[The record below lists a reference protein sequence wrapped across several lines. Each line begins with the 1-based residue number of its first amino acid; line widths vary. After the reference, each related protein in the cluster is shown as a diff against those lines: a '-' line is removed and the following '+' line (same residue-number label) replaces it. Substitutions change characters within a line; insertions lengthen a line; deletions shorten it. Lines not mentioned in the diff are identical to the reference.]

1 MGVINRTL
9 LYGEGLFETI
19 KLPSTEERLKLHY
32 ERLKSSAEFF
42 GIPYPSYEEFIKD
55 CLLPV
60 EEPTY
65 LKFCLL
71 SEGDDY
77 YGGSSKTYQKLII
90 KKKLNLPKAPLFLKL
105 SPYRRHSED
114 PLCKH
119 KTTSYLFNVLVKKD
133 ALRDGF
139 YDGIVINEREEVCET
154 SSANLLFLKGSKFYT
169 PAVECGRL
177 EGTTL
182 RLLKTRIEIQE
193 ERIKVDRLE
202 DFEGVFLLNAL
213 IDCMPAQINGIN
225 LKVLPE
231 VAEYVVKILKAGGVA
246 ELADAGD
253 LKSPGETPR
262 EGSSPSTPT

>member
-1 MGVINRTL
+1 M
-9 LYGEGLFETI
+9 
-19 KLPSTEERLKLHY
+19 
-32 ERLKSSAEFF
+32 
-42 GIPYPSYEEFIKD
+42 
-55 CLLPV
+55 
-60 EEPTY
+60 
-65 LKFCLL
+65 
-71 SEGDDY
+71 
-77 YGGSSKTYQKLII
+77 
-90 KKKLNLPKAPLFLKL
+90 
-105 SPYRRHSED
+105 
-114 PLCKH
+114 
-119 KTTSYLFNVLVKKD
+119 
-133 ALRDGF
+133 
-139 YDGIVINEREEVCET
+139 CET

-213 IDCMPAQINGIN
+213 IDCMPAKIDGIN

-231 VAEYVVKILKAGGVA
+231 VAEYVVKILNAGGVA

>member
-1 MGVINRTL
+1 MGVSNRTL

-42 GIPYPSYEEFIKD
+42 EVPCPSYEEFIKD

-77 YGGSSKTYQKLII
+77 YGGPSKTYQKLII
-90 KKKLNLPKAPLFLKL
+90 KKKLKLPKAPLSLKP
-105 SPYRRHSED
+105 SPYRRYSED

-182 RLLKTRIEIQE
+182 RLLKARIEVQE

-213 IDCMPAQINGIN
+213 MDCLPVEISGTN

-231 VAEYVVKILKAGGVA
+231 VAEYVVKILRAGGVA

-253 LKSPGETPR
+253 LKSPGENPR

>member
-1 MGVINRTL
+1 M
-9 LYGEGLFETI
+9 
-19 KLPSTEERLKLHY
+19 

-42 GIPYPSYEEFIKD
+42 GIPCPSYEEFIKD

-77 YGGSSKTYQKLII
+77 YGGSSRD
-90 KKKLNLPKAPLFLKL
+90 LPKAHNKEEDLTCRRLPFLL
-105 SPYRRHSED
+105 SSSPYRRHSED

-154 SSANLLFLKGSKFYT
+154 SSANSAL
-169 PAVECGRL
+169 
-177 EGTTL
+177 
-182 RLLKTRIEIQE
+182 
-193 ERIKVDRLE
+193 
-202 DFEGVFLLNAL
+202 FEGK
-213 IDCMPAQINGIN
+213 QILHTRGGMW
-225 LKVLPE
+225 
-231 VAEYVVKILKAGGVA
+231 KA
-246 ELADAGD
+246 
-253 LKSPGETPR
+253 
-262 EGSSPSTPT
+262 